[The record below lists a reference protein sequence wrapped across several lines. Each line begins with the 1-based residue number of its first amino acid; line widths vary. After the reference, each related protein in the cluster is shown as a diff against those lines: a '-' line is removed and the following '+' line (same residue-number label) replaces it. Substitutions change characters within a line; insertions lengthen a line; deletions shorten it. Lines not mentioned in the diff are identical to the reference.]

1 MAVGGGAETIHRAL
15 ELPPAEV
22 IFGQT
27 AAMSQLRERL
37 TQAAAAEVPVLIA
50 GESGAGK
57 EVLARLLHQRSAR
70 AAAPFVKIH
79 CPAIPPALL
88 ESELFGHEPGAFTGA
103 VERRIGRIE
112 QANGGTLFLDEISE
126 LDGGAQAKLLELLQD
141 GSVWPIGGGAPRSVN
156 ARIVCATSRDLWQ
169 DCQTGRFRL
178 DLYFRIG
185 VVGLAVPPLRERSE
199 DLPVLVAY
207 LRRILN
213 AAYRRSAPPLSA
225 DAMQLLAAHP
235 WPGNIRELKNLMSR
249 FVLFGSEELI
259 AAELL
264 PATRAAGAPL
274 SLREAARRAGLEA
287 QRQMILGA
295 LHAHHWNRKETAKAL
310 RISYRALL
318 YKLRDTGIPSRRSL
332 GGSPPV
338 E

>member
-1 MAVGGGAETIHRAL
+1 MVGGGADKMHRWL
-15 ELPPAEV
+15 ELPPEEV

-27 AAMSQLRERL
+27 AVMSQLRDRL
-37 TQAAAAEVPVLIA
+37 AQAAATELPVLIA

-70 AAAPFVKIH
+70 AAAPFIKIH

-112 QANGGTLFLDEISE
+112 QAGGGTLFLDEISE
-126 LDGGAQAKLLELLQD
+126 LDSGAQAKLLELLQD
-141 GSVWPIGGGAPRSVN
+141 GSIWPIGGGAPRSIN

-185 VVGLAVPPLRERSE
+185 VVELAAPPLRDRSE
-199 DLPVLVAY
+199 DLPVLVEY
-207 LRRILN
+207 LRRVLN
-213 AAYRRSAPPLSA
+213 ATYQRSAPALSS
-225 DAMQLLAAHP
+225 DAMQLLAAHD
-235 WPGNIRELKNLMSR
+235 WPGNIRELENLMSR
-249 FVLFGSEELI
+249 FVLFGSEDLI
-259 AAELL
+259 ATELL
-264 PATRAAGAPL
+264 PSPRAADAPI
-274 SLREAARRAGLEA
+274 SLRDVARRAGLDA
-287 QRQMILGA
+287 QRQIILSA

-332 GGSPPV
+332 GGSPPI